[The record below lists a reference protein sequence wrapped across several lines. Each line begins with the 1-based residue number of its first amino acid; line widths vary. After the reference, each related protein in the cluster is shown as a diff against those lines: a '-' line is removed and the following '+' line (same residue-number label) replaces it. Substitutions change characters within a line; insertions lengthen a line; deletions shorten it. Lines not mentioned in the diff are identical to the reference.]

1 MKMDVGIS
9 LPKVAIFAIALV
21 AVLFILLLGRIAG
34 EAHYGNCLEQV
45 ALEHPA
51 AAGQDPGL
59 IAERQ
64 AAIDDC
70 SRWP

>member
-1 MKMDVGIS
+1 MDVGIA
-9 LPKVAIFAIALV
+9 LPKVALVAIALV
-21 AVLFILLLGRIAG
+21 AILFLLLLGRIAG

-45 ALEHPA
+45 ALEYPA
-51 AAGQDPGL
+51 TAQQDPGL
-59 IAERQ
+59 VNERQ

>member
-9 LPKVAIFAIALV
+9 LPKVAIVAIALV

-34 EAHYGNCLEQV
+34 EAHYGNCLEQ
-45 ALEHPA
+45 AGLEYPA
-51 AAGQDPGL
+51 TARVVPAREE
-59 IAERQ
+59 ARRE
-64 AAIDDC
+64 AIGDC